1 MSRQLTISI
10 PHNLSEA
17 EVKSRLT
24 SAITDARSKHPT
36 ILSGAQETWAGN
48 RMDFRLSALGQSVT
62 GDVIIEPQVVHL
74 HINLPLILAALVDRL
89 KPQME
94 AEGRKLL
101 DSPKS

>member
-24 SAITDARSKHPT
+24 SAIADARVKHPT
-36 ILSGAQETWAGN
+36 ILSGAEESWTGN
-48 RMDFRLSALGQSVT
+48 RMDFRLTALGQTIT
-62 GDVIIEPQVVHL
+62 GDVVIEPQVVHL
-74 HINLPLILAALVDRL
+74 HINLPLILAALADRL
-89 KPQME
+89 KPQIE
-94 AEGRKLL
+94 TEGRRLL